1 MKEKHKRDDC
11 KVCGR
16 SIEGGKAACIVPWWE
31 SRRLTWK
38 EAGLMTEMCFF
49 KAVERDL
56 SAIGSSEEYYP
67 SLPPSLI
74 SLCST
79 CHATN
84 NNLVKRTA
92 GIPTRVWPVSIL
104 EERFLGDWKIVR
116 KRVDSDGFESGWRED
131 IQMSSSRRSCGILCR
146 NGWIIIS
153 GYRCKM
159 INLEKVLKVEES
171 RKVASFSG
179 RIWFY

>member
-1 MKEKHKRDDC
+1 MQTPSNNFQFCITPFVFNNWHVSNLERIIYPARGCILAFSFYAVHGEMKEKHKRDDC

-67 SLPPSLI
+67 SLPPWYPFVQR
-74 SLCST
+74 
-79 CHATN
+79 AMP
-84 NNLVKRTA
+84 R
-92 GIPTRVWPVSIL
+92 
-104 EERFLGDWKIVR
+104 
-116 KRVDSDGFESGWRED
+116 
-131 IQMSSSRRSCGILCR
+131 
-146 NGWIIIS
+146 IIIS
-153 GYRCKM
+153 LRGRLAYRLACDLFRSWK
-159 INLEKVLKVEES
+159 KG
-171 RKVASFSG
+171 F
-179 RIWFY
+179 